1 MDTDPGRR
9 IRSTGFH
16 RRCGSNEGLG
26 RRSDPMVG
34 RGDRTTNRTL
44 MAGGHEERHGRSN
57 NTTDVGGLTQI
68 SPKKPGQSSPTPTST
83 PSKSRSPPGAVP
95 SIQVY
100 QRGKKRDAFA
110 SSFWRASVS
119 WRANTPSLLK
129 SRSPLDS
136 KDCPGPRTMSCSAI
150 LSVAGFSLHARGSRW
165 GRSMNWAILAQSSA
179 WLPIDAQRSSHRIA
193 LPS

>member
-1 MDTDPGRR
+1 M
-9 IRSTGFH
+9 
-16 RRCGSNEGLG
+16 G

-44 MAGGHEERHGRSN
+44 MAGGPRNVMSVRITQQRW
-57 NTTDVGGLTQI
+57 TTHSEIVQ
-68 SPKKPGQSSPTPTST
+68 KKRDLRRQLLPST
-83 PSKSRSPPGAVP
+83 PSKSRSPPGSVP

-110 SSFWRASVS
+110 SSFWRASVP
-119 WRANTPSLLK
+119 WRAKTPSLLK

-150 LSVAGFSLHARGSRW
+150 LSVAGFSLHPRGSCW
-165 GRSMNWAILAQSSA
+165 GRSMNWAILAQNSA
-179 WLPIDAQRSSHRIA
+179 WVPIDAQRSSHRIV

>member
-1 MDTDPGRR
+1 MGVR
-9 IRSTGFH
+9 ITQQTLEGSPRYRPKNGTIVANSYLDAVEKPVAARSRPFD
-16 RRCGSNEGLG
+16 SGL
-26 RRSDPMVG
+26 
-34 RGDRTTNRTL
+34 
-44 MAGGHEERHGRSN
+44 
-57 NTTDVGGLTQI
+57 
-68 SPKKPGQSSPTPTST
+68 ST
-83 PSKSRSPPGAVP
+83 RE
-95 SIQVY
+95 
-100 QRGKKRDAFA
+100 KRDAFA